1 MSELFLDAA
10 ILALGVFTTALLYL
24 VARSDDIATQV
35 LAVDLL
41 GVLVCGVVALV
52 SYLTGSVHFLDAALV
67 IALLS
72 FAGTLA
78 PARAISTGSIFGG
91 EEER

>member
-10 ILALGVFTTALLYL
+10 VLALGACAGPILHI

-41 GVLVCGVVALV
+41 GVLLCGVVALV
-52 SYLTGSVHFLDAALV
+52 CYLTGSVHYLDAALV
-67 IALLS
+67 LALLS

-78 PARAISTGSIFGG
+78 PARAISTGRIFGG
-91 EEER
+91 REER